1 MHPSKIDNILN
12 LSAEDRYGYFIRKVA
27 DFEEVWL
34 IKDQDGYAI
43 FGDQENKTTIGV
55 FPEKEFAELFL
66 TDTWSNCVLESKD
79 LNVFMEWLDK
89 LENDKIQLAGFPNK
103 DLKAIVVEPKEMKSH
118 LLFELQQYE

>member
-1 MHPSKIDNILN
+1 MHPSKMDNILN

-89 LENDKIQLAGFPNK
+89 LENDNIQIAGFPNK

-118 LLFELQQYE
+118 LFFELQQYE

>member
-1 MHPSKIDNILN
+1 MHQSKMDNILN

-34 IKDQDGYAI
+34 IKDQDGYVI

-55 FPEKEFAELFL
+55 FPEKEFAVLFL

-89 LENDKIQLAGFPNK
+89 LDNDKIQIAGFPNK

>member
-1 MHPSKIDNILN
+1 MHPSKMDNILN

-66 TDTWSNCVLESKD
+66 TDTWSNCVLESKG

-89 LENDKIQLAGFPNK
+89 LENDKIQIAGFPNK
-103 DLKAIVVEPKEMKSH
+103 DLKTIVVEPKEMKNH
-118 LLFELQQYE
+118 ILFELQQYE

>member
-1 MHPSKIDNILN
+1 MHSSKMDNILN

-55 FPEKEFAELFL
+55 FPEKEFAVLFL

-89 LENDKIQLAGFPNK
+89 LENDKIQIAGFPNK
-103 DLKAIVVEPKEMKSH
+103 DLKTIVVEPKEMKSH
-118 LLFELQQYE
+118 LLFELQQYD